1 MGVLIQLAGAIALL
15 LWGIRMVQTGFS
27 RLLGSRMERLLRKTT
42 RNRPLAF
49 SSGAGAAFLLQS
61 STAVVLMVGG
71 FTASSMMTLTAALAT
86 VLGAEFGASL
96 AAFLLNL
103 DVQALA
109 LPLVLLGFVFFKNS
123 DTRSWKHTGR
133 ITIGIGLVLLSLDL
147 IGDSTSMLGQ
157 SDIMALIINRVET
170 DSALAITLM
179 AILTWLIHSTLASVL
194 LIAQFV
200 SDDAISMNAG
210 LFMLLGA
217 NLGGA
222 MPALIAGWS
231 LNRKGRQV
239 VIGNLIFRGAAM
251 VLGLLIL
258 TLTAGLLTDYLP
270 SGSLGIVIAHSLL
283 NLINGV
289 VLMLFLPLLL
299 PVINRSAPGETQSTD
314 LSQEEDVPIYL
325 AIDDIHNPR
334 RAMANVRNEAMHIAD
349 VVFRMLNNSMDAFD
363 DKELARQIS
372 ELDDDIDRLHREALN
387 YILSID
393 ASDHS
398 QVTQSL
404 RREIIIYMTNLEH
417 IGDIIDAS
425 LMHQA
430 RTKVRNH
437 VDFSTEQKAVL
448 ERLHDELVDAFRLSQ
463 AVFTSDSLTLA
474 QDLLAV
480 KRNYRS
486 EIMAARHAHLD
497 QLGGHHSENLLS
509 TQIFIDVL
517 RDMQR
522 ICSHLTA
529 VAYPV
534 IKRKK
539 AEAAAQATE

>member
-1 MGVLIQLAGAIALL
+1 
-15 LWGIRMVQTGFS
+15 MVQTGFS

-123 DTRSWKHTGR
+123 DSRSWKHAGR

-147 IGDSTSMLGQ
+147 IGDTTSMLGH

-200 SDDAISMNAG
+200 SDDAISLNAG

-239 VIGNLIFRGAAM
+239 VIGNLIFRATAM

-283 NLINGV
+283 NLVNGV

-299 PVINRSAPGETQSTD
+299 LLVLLLLLLSPSRLFFASRYFVIVKVLEKVIFLRESLLFLLLCLFLGEG
-314 LSQEEDVPIYL
+314 
-325 AIDDIHNPR
+325 
-334 RAMANVRNEAMHIAD
+334 D
-349 VVFRMLNNSMDAFD
+349 VVFVSSSVVGFGVIFER
-363 DKELARQIS
+363 
-372 ELDDDIDRLHREALN
+372 HG
-387 YILSID
+387 
-393 ASDHS
+393 
-398 QVTQSL
+398 VVSL
-404 RREIIIYMTNLEH
+404 FL
-417 IGDIIDAS
+417 
-425 LMHQA
+425 
-430 RTKVRNH
+430 RT
-437 VDFSTEQKAVL
+437 
-448 ERLHDELVDAFRLSQ
+448 
-463 AVFTSDSLTLA
+463 
-474 QDLLAV
+474 
-480 KRNYRS
+480 
-486 EIMAARHAHLD
+486 
-497 QLGGHHSENLLS
+497 LG
-509 TQIFIDVL
+509 
-517 RDMQR
+517 R
-522 ICSHLTA
+522 A
-529 VAYPV
+529 
-534 IKRKK
+534 
-539 AEAAAQATE
+539 